1 MQDDSLLWPPASRNG
16 EPLVMVS
23 EQKREWGN
31 ALRDFL
37 SSQGSPWDQSVAF
50 ATSGSS
56 GGRPKAVIFSPAALE
71 ASARSVNEWIGASLG
86 GDWCCPLPVWH
97 MGGFMIHV
105 RAALTGV
112 RVFSLSGR
120 WEASQYVRLLEECR
134 ASWSALVP
142 AQVVDLV
149 NAGFRAP
156 ATIKCI
162 IVGGG
167 ALSPTVGEQARA
179 LGWPVVQSYGMTEAA
194 SQIATARLD
203 EPYTGEEIPVLP
215 HWELKLSESGCLCL
229 RGKARF
235 SAYAKTNEEGA
246 FYLELFSPDEWWGS
260 HDVVELK
267 DARLT
272 FLRRADR
279 VIKILGE
286 LVDVDELENRFS
298 LLCPGSLLVPL
309 TDKRRGARLYACSEN
324 SCLAEAVE
332 KWNEQ
337 EGGLYRLSGSFVME
351 IPRNPMEKLDRGTL
365 MKRLKEKLPGS

>member
-31 ALRDFL
+31 SLRDFL

-56 GGRPKAVIFSPAALE
+56 GGRPKAVLFSRSALE

-105 RAALTGV
+105 RAALTGA

-203 EPYTGEEIPVLP
+203 EPYTGGGIPVLP

-229 RGKARF
+229 RGNARF
-235 SAYAKTNEEGA
+235 SAYAKTDEEGA
-246 FYLELFSPDEWWGS
+246 FYLEVCSPDEWWAS
-260 HDVVELK
+260 RDVVELK
-267 DARLT
+267 DERLT

-309 TDKRRGARLYACSEN
+309 TDERRGACLYACSETP
-324 SCLAEAVE
+324 CLAEAVE

-337 EGGLYRLSGSFVME
+337 EGGLYRLSGCFVME
-351 IPRNPMEKLDRGTL
+351 IPRNPMGKLDRGTL
-365 MKRLKEKLPGS
+365 MKCLKEKLD